1 MYTSNLRGFFAYGR
15 LFEKLLR
22 FSNIFFAFIRRTHVV
37 DFCTLSNFINNYF
50 EMLYKNYFLP
60 KKFNSRLRRI
70 ITRYRKSLRYLPKK
84 SISYKL
90 SIVFILFYIKPK
102 I

>member
-1 MYTSNLRGFFAYGR
+1 M

-37 DFCTLSNFINNYF
+37 DFCTLSKSTNNYLII
-50 EMLYKNYFLP
+50 LYKNYFLP

-84 SISYKL
+84 SMSYKL
-90 SIVFILFYIKPK
+90 SIVNISFYIKPK